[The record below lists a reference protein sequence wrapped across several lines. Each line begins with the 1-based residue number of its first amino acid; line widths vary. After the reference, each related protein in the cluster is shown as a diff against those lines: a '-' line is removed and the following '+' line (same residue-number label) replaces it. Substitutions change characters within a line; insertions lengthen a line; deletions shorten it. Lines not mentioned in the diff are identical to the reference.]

1 MENKIITVKEAVDQI
16 VDGSTIMIGGFL
28 DVGSPNKIIDALI
41 EKNVKDL
48 TIIANDTA
56 FEERGIGKLIVNK
69 QVKKVYASHI
79 GTNRET
85 GRQMMADET
94 EVILV
99 PQGTLA
105 EQMRAK
111 GYGLGGVLT
120 PTGVGTAVEE
130 GKEILTIDD
139 KKYLLE
145 KPLGA
150 DFALI
155 YANKA
160 DKLGNLR
167 FHGSTQ
173 NYNNVMATAADHVIV
188 ETDELVEVGEIN
200 PDSVHV
206 PHVFIDQIVDGGK
219 ENNE

>member
-1 MENKIITVKEAVDQI
+1 MRKKIITIQEAVDM
-16 VDGSTIMIGGFL
+16 VEDGSTVMIGGFL
-28 DVGSPNKIIDALI
+28 DVGSPNRIIDALV

-48 TIIANDTA
+48 TIIANDTS
-56 FEERGIGKLIVNK
+56 FEDRGIGRLIVNN

-85 GRQMMADET
+85 GRQMMANEMD
-94 EVILV
+94 VVLV

-120 PTGVGTAVEE
+120 PTGIDTAVEE
-130 GKEILTIDD
+130 GKEVITVDNE
-139 KKYLLE
+139 KYLLE
-145 KPLGA
+145 KPIGA
-150 DFALI
+150 DIALI
-155 YANKA
+155 YANQA
-160 DKLGNLR
+160 DKQGNLR

-188 ETDELVEVGEIN
+188 ETDELLEVGEIEQ
-200 PDSVHV
+200 DSVHV
-206 PHVFIDQIVDGGK
+206 PHVFVDQIVNGGIK
-219 ENNE
+219 